1 MIEPLP
7 YSEYDPEHITAPNV
21 DDMARTYQSGDTEQA
36 VELARQLGEALTQ
49 IAELKRLIADIAAA
63 DEMGLIPSKPAIRV
77 AVKTIEAMK

>member
-1 MIEPLP
+1 MIESLP

-36 VELARQLGEALTQ
+36 AELARQLGEALT
-49 IAELKRLIADIAAA
+49 ANAALKQLIRDIADA
-63 DEMGLIPSKPAIRV
+63 DEAGLIPSKTAIRI